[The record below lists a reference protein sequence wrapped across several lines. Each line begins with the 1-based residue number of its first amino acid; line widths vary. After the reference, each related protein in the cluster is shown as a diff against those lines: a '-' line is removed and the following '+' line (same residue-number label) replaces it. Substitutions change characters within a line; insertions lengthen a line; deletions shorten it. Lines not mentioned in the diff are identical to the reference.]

1 MTKIEKLEK
10 FIKNNK
16 LEFVEGRRN
25 NDITILSGFA
35 CYIDATEEELK
46 KAIKIPSLDEE
57 IERVF
62 DYAKENDYGE
72 WWTED
77 AAKIEYKF

>member
-1 MTKIEKLEK
+1 MTKIKKLEK

-46 KAIKIPSLDEE
+46 KAIKIPSLDKE

-62 DYAKENDYGE
+62 DYAKENDYGD

-77 AAKIEYKF
+77 AARIEYKF